1 MLPRPFSPLAAP
13 GLRGVRLR
21 GRGGRRLALALLFA
35 AGLASPTVS
44 AHDVDDWPN
53 ATAPSDPDALDE
65 VRMRIEGAKGKA
77 VVVFDLDHTL
87 YDNRPR
93 TLQILIEFAASLPPE
108 QVATANRIAGLKVDH
123 VHYRL
128 AETLGHVGISDA
140 ATLESA
146 TAFWAERFFTDE
158 YVRYDVPIP
167 GAVRYVQDLHAR
179 GAFVV
184 YMTGRSA
191 PQFLVGTTESLR
203 RWGFPVGTPYTQLI
217 TKPDP
222 ETDDLVFKA
231 KAFAQIDRLG
241 RVVAAFE
248 NEPGNLAAMAEHWR
262 DCVPVF
268 LLTDFNPKHAG
279 EELPDRVRRVRDFT
293 PAAAVAESEGGK

>member
-1 MLPRPFSPLAAP
+1 MLPRQHFPLAAS
-13 GLRGVRLR
+13 GRRGAAARAGA
-21 GRGGRRLALALLFA
+21 GRGLAMVLLLAFA
-35 AGLASPTVS
+35 APSSPAV
-44 AHDVDDWPN
+44 AHDGGWPN

-65 VRMRIEGAKGKA
+65 VRMRIEGAKGQA

-108 QVATANRIAGLKVDH
+108 QSEVAGRIANLRVDD
-123 VHYRL
+123 VHYKL
-128 AETLGHVGISDA
+128 AETLGHAGVSDQATVQA
-140 ATLESA
+140 AT
-146 TAFWAERFFTDE
+146 TFWAERFFTDE

-184 YMTGRSA
+184 YMTGRAA
-191 PQFLVGTTESLR
+191 PQFLVGTTASLR
-203 RWGFPVGTPYTQLI
+203 RWGFPIGTPYTQLI

-222 ETDDLVFKA
+222 KTDDLTFKA
-231 KAFAQIDRLG
+231 AAFAQIDRLG

-262 DCVPVF
+262 ESVPVF
-268 LLTDFNPKHAG
+268 LLTDFNPEHVG
-279 EELPDRVRRVRDFT
+279 EKLPERARKVRDYT
-293 PAAAVAESEGGK
+293 SAASVAESEDRG